1 MEGSVSGLIIGPLNA
16 QSSILRFMMPFQFD
30 LCVDLTRQGSLL
42 EICSVLFVTE
52 LRVPKTFS
60 DFIQLI
66 LLTWIIIIQ
75 GQGISEPETQ
85 DNDNKDRW

>member
-1 MEGSVSGLIIGPLNA
+1 MEGSVSGLIIGPLTA
-16 QSSILRFMMPFQFD
+16 QSSILGFMMPFQFD

-60 DFIQLI
+60 HFIQHI
-66 LLTWIIIIQ
+66 LLTWIIIIE
-75 GQGISEPETQ
+75 GISEFETQ
-85 DNDNKDRW
+85 ENDNKDRW

>member
-1 MEGSVSGLIIGPLNA
+1 MEGSVSGLIIGPLTA
-16 QSSILRFMMPFQFD
+16 QSSILGFLMPFQFD

-66 LLTWIIIIQ
+66 LLTWIIIIE
-75 GQGISEPETQ
+75 GISEFETQ
-85 DNDNKDRW
+85 ENDNKDRW

>member
-1 MEGSVSGLIIGPLNA
+1 MEGSVSGLIIGPLTA

-52 LRVPKTFS
+52 LRV
-60 DFIQLI
+60 
-66 LLTWIIIIQ
+66 
-75 GQGISEPETQ
+75 TQ
-85 DNDNKDRW
+85 NF

>member
-60 DFIQLI
+60 DFIQHI
-66 LLTWIIIIQ
+66 LLTWIIIIE
-75 GQGISEPETQ
+75 GISEFETQ
-85 DNDNKDRW
+85 ENDNKDRW

>member
-1 MEGSVSGLIIGPLNA
+1 MEGSVSGLIIGPLTA
-16 QSSILRFMMPFQFD
+16 QSSILGFMMPFQFD

-66 LLTWIIIIQ
+66 LLTWIIIIE
-75 GQGISEPETQ
+75 GISESETQ
-85 DNDNKDRW
+85 ENDNKDRW

>member
-1 MEGSVSGLIIGPLNA
+1 MEGSVSGLIIGPLTA
-16 QSSILRFMMPFQFD
+16 QSSILGFMMPFQFD
-30 LCVDLTRQGSLL
+30 LFVDLTRQGSLL

-52 LRVPKTFS
+52 LRVPKTFR

-75 GQGISEPETQ
+75 GISEFETRE
-85 DNDNKDRW
+85 NDNKDRW

>member
-1 MEGSVSGLIIGPLNA
+1 MEGSVSGLIIGPLTA
-16 QSSILRFMMPFQFD
+16 QSSILGFLMPFQFD

-66 LLTWIIIIQ
+66 LLTWIIIKQ
-75 GQGISEPETQ
+75 GTSESET
-85 DNDNKDRW
+85 